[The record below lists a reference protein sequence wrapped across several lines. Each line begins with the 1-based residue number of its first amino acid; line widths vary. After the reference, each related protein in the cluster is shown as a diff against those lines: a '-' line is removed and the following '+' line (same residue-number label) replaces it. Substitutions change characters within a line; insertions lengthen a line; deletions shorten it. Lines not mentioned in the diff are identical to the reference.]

1 MLETKVVVMKK
12 ELTSLDRIQKP
23 VLDNNKMNIEDMM
36 INKMSIEE
44 LMVKYFLFLRKCII

>member
-1 MLETKVVVMKK
+1 MLDNKVALMKK

-36 INKMSIEE
+36 LNKMSIEE
-44 LMVKYFLFLRKCII
+44 LMVKYL